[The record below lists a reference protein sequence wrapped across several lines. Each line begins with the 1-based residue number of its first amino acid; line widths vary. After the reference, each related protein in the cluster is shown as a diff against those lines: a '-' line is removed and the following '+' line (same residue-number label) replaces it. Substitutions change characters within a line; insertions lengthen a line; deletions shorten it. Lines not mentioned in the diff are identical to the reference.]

1 MIIYA
6 TKQTVERYKLKMPDE
21 FSDPAM
27 RTIVQAVYDAEQG
40 DRLLEW
46 GAKLFYFDRR
56 KCIQICNFASKF
68 TVVLVDVKMKD
79 LEYVGDT
86 IARYM
91 MDIYSDDKE
100 TTALLERFFKDY
112 PLVCFAKLT
121 DRSIIS
127 SLNHLQLQYLE
138 DGYRLYDFIQDNVL
152 QTKELN
158 RKINKDYIAT
168 EKVNGKT
175 QYFYPAEKFAELI
188 KERYAG

>member
-1 MIIYA
+1 
-6 TKQTVERYKLKMPDE
+6 MPDE
-21 FSDPAM
+21 FSDSTM
-27 RTIVQAVYDAEQG
+27 RTIVQAFYDAEQG

-68 TVVLVDVKMKD
+68 TVILVDAKMKD
-79 LEYVGDT
+79 LESVGDT
-86 IARYM
+86 IAQYM
-91 MDIYSDDKE
+91 MDIYTDDKKM
-100 TTALLERFFKDY
+100 TALLERFFKDH

-127 SLNHLQLQYLE
+127 SLNHLQSQYLE
-138 DGYRLYDFIQDNVL
+138 DGYRLYDFIKDNVL

-158 RKINKDYIAT
+158 RKINRDYIAT

-175 QYFYPAEKFAELI
+175 QYFFPAEKFAELL
-188 KERYAG
+188 KKRYAGHGHLLRVGQKNE